1 MFGANAFDFA
11 IDVEDAFDTIAA
23 MTWCHQSQIVEWL
36 PWVGRHGMAPPASQ
50 EEWAAILRARFDRTG
65 RELGIASA
73 HATEV
78 FRVTAWGAV
87 PTLAQLQADFPPFA
101 PASNL
106 DALDRRL
113 RQWNHA

>member
-1 MFGANAFDFA
+1 
-11 IDVEDAFDTIAA
+11 
-23 MTWCHQSQIVEWL
+23 
-36 PWVGRHGMAPPASQ
+36 
-50 EEWAAILRARFDRTG
+50 
-65 RELGIASA
+65 
-73 HATEV
+73 
-78 FRVTAWGAV
+78 V